1 MLGVFEAGGQRK
13 FMAAGLEQQKSV
25 STAKGA
31 VALVGNPNTGK
42 TTLFN
47 ALTGMSQRVAN
58 FPGVTVERKSGR
70 MVFSDGANREIIDL
84 PGAYSLAA
92 QSPDEMIAVE
102 VLLGLL
108 ANETPIEGVIAVLD
122 ASNLKRNLYLVSQLL
137 ELNLPLVVALNMSD
151 VARVR
156 GIRIDVSA
164 LSHRLGVPVVPIQA
178 NRRIGLDELKVS
190 LAGVLSHKKTE
201 ANLSLYPES
210 WRNALRTAEDQ
221 VDGVA
226 PGLFVRALA
235 DTDGVLTQKLS
246 ARFGSLFDRVVLQL
260 RTDLSLGDSVAD
272 REVELRYAW
281 VNRVLDGALRDPE
294 PMRVTQSDKIDRVV
308 THRVW
313 GTLIFAGI
321 MGVVFQSIFAW
332 AGPLMDL
339 IDESFGQLGDWV
351 ALQMP
356 EGALQSLVVDGVI
369 AGVGGVVIFL
379 PQICILFLFI
389 SILEDCGYMARAAFL
404 MDRLLTRCGLSGKSF
419 IPMLSSFACAV
430 PGVMATRTIDD
441 RKDRI
446 ATMLVAPLMSC
457 SARLP
462 VYTVFIAAFI
472 PDKTWAGFGLQG
484 ITLFVMYGLGIVIAV
499 PIAWGVKKLLLKG
512 ETTPFILELP
522 SYKVPDLRTVVMRVY
537 QSAGH
542 FLERAGTLIL
552 AATIVMW
559 ALAYFPRP
567 EALLAEQEQ
576 QRVALQSQGAS
587 EASLAQL
594 DAKLASELVA
604 QSYLGT
610 MGKAI
615 EPVVRPLGW
624 DWRIGMATLASFP
637 AREVIVAVLGTIYSL
652 GEVDEGSVSL
662 REALQNAVWADGR
675 RVFNI
680 PVALSVMVFF
690 ALCAQCVSTLAVIQR
705 ETQSWRW
712 PLFTFFYMTI
722 LAYVASLV
730 TYQFGMFLGWG

>member
-1 MLGVFEAGGQRK
+1 MAVGLAQDKGVSAI
-13 FMAAGLEQQKSV
+13 S
-25 STAKGA
+25 KGA

-47 ALTGMSQRVAN
+47 ALTGMSQRVGN
-58 FPGVTVERKSGR
+58 FPGVTVERKSGY
-70 MVFSDGANREIIDL
+70 MQLAEESNTELVDL
-84 PGAYSLAA
+84 PGAYSLSA
-92 QSPDEMIAVE
+92 QSPDEMIAVD

-108 ANETPIEGVIAVLD
+108 SDDVPIQGVIAVLD
-122 ASNLKRNLYLVSQLL
+122 ASNLKRNMYLVSQIL

-151 VARVR
+151 VAQSR
-156 GIRIDVSA
+156 GISIDASA
-164 LSHRLGVPVVPIQA
+164 LSQRLGVPVVPIQA
-178 NRRIGLDELKVS
+178 NRRIGLDGLKGALLDV
-190 LAGVLSHKKTE
+190 LAQGKFE
-201 ANLSLYPES
+201 ANLSLLPEA
-210 WRNALRTAEDQ
+210 WRSQLRTA
-221 VDGVA
+221 VDRLTGVS
-226 PGLFVRALA
+226 PGILIRALA
-235 DTDGVLTQKLS
+235 DSSGILLEKLVAHFGPDLGTSVKQLQADLGAGV
-246 ARFGSLFDRVVLQL
+246 
-260 RTDLSLGDSVAD
+260 SVAD
-272 REVELRYAW
+272 QEVELRYAW
-281 VNRVLDGALRDPE
+281 VDRVLEGALRDPE

-308 THRVW
+308 THRFW

-321 MGVVFQSIFAW
+321 MGIVFQSIFSW
-332 AGPLMDL
+332 ASPLMDL
-339 IDESFGQLGDWV
+339 IDGRFGALGTWV
-351 ALQMP
+351 ATQMP
-356 EGALQSLVVDGVI
+356 EGALQSLVVDGII

-379 PQICILFLFI
+379 PQICILFLFV

-430 PGVMATRTIDD
+430 PGVMATRTIED

-462 VYTVFIAAFI
+462 VYTIFIAAFI
-472 PDKTWAGFGLQG
+472 PDETWAGFGLQG
-484 ITLFVMYGLGIVIAV
+484 ITLFAMYGIGIVIAV
-499 PIAWGVKKLLLKG
+499 PIAWIVKKTLLKG
-512 ETTPFILELP
+512 ESTPFILELP
-522 SYKVPDLRTVVMRVY
+522 SYKIPDVRTIFMRVY

-567 EALLAEQEQ
+567 EALLDQQEQ
-576 QRVALQSQGAS
+576 ARMALQSQGATQ
-587 EASLAQL
+587 EAL
-594 DAKLASELVA
+594 DVLDGKLAGDLIA

-652 GEVDEGSVSL
+652 GEVDAESASL
-662 REALQNAVWADGR
+662 RVALQQAMWTDGS

-712 PLFTFFYMTI
+712 PIVTFVYMTG
-722 LAYVASLV
+722 LAYMCSFF
-730 TYQFGMFLGWG
+730 TYQVGMLLGWG

>member
-1 MLGVFEAGGQRK
+1 
-13 FMAAGLEQQKSV
+13 MAAGLEQQNTVSV
-25 STAKGA
+25 AQGA
-31 VALVGNPNTGK
+31 IALVGNPNTGK

-47 ALTGMSQRVAN
+47 ALTGMSQRVGN

-70 MVFSDGANREIIDL
+70 MQVGDGTSLEVIDL
-84 PGAYSLAA
+84 PGAYSLSA
-92 QSPDEMIAVE
+92 QSPDEMIAVD

-108 ANETPIEGVIAVLD
+108 SDETPIQGVIAVLD
-122 ASNLKRNLYLVSQLL
+122 ASNLKRNLYLVSQML
-137 ELNLPLVVALNMSD
+137 ELNLPVVVALNMSD
-151 VARVR
+151 VARTR
-156 GIRIDVSA
+156 GIHIDTSA
-164 LSHRLGVPVVPIQA
+164 LGHRLGVPVVSIQA
-178 NRRIGLDELKVS
+178 NRRVGLDDLKASVRE
-190 LAGVLSHKKTE
+190 VLSNGRSE
-201 ANLSLYPES
+201 ANLSLLPEV
-210 WRNALRTAEDQ
+210 WRNHVRTAAENL
-221 VDGVA
+221 DGVS
-226 PGLFVRALA
+226 PGMLVRALA
-235 DTDGVLTQKLS
+235 DTEGQLTEKLA
-246 ARFGSLFDRVVLQL
+246 ARFGSGFGRAVKQL
-260 RTDLSLGDSVAD
+260 EIDLGVGGAFGDQ
-272 REVELRYAW
+272 EVELRYAW
-281 VNRVLDGALRDPE
+281 VDRVLDGTLSDPE
-294 PMRVTQSDKIDRVV
+294 PMRITQSDKIDRVV
-308 THRVW
+308 THRFW

-321 MGVVFQSIFAW
+321 MGIVFQSIFSW
-332 AGPLMDL
+332 AAPFMDW
-339 IDESFGQLGDWV
+339 IDGSFGQLGAWV
-351 ALQMP
+351 VGQMP

-389 SILEDCGYMARAAFL
+389 SLLEDCGYMARAAFL

-430 PGVMATRTIDD
+430 PGVMATRTIED

-462 VYTVFIAAFI
+462 VYTIFIAAFI

-484 ITLFVMYGLGIVIAV
+484 LTLFAMYGLGIVVAV
-499 PIAWGVKKLLLKG
+499 PIAWTVKKTLLKG

-522 SYKVPDLRTVVMRVY
+522 SYKIPDARTVVMRVY
-537 QSAGH
+537 QSAGD
-542 FLERAGTLIL
+542 FLQRAGSLIL

-567 EALLAEQEQ
+567 EALLIQQEQ
-576 QRVALQSQGAS
+576 QRMVLQAQGAS
-587 EASLAQL
+587 EEALSVLDGQLAG
-594 DAKLASELVA
+594 ELIS

-624 DWRIGMATLASFP
+624 DWRIGMATIASFP

-662 REALQNAVWADGR
+662 REALQNAIWEDGN

-690 ALCAQCVSTLAVIQR
+690 ALCAQCVSTLAVIGR

-712 PLFTFFYMTI
+712 PLITFFYMTG
-722 LAYVASLV
+722 LAYIGALI
-730 TYQFGMFLGWG
+730 TYQLGMFLGWG